1 MKQSER
7 GFTLLE
13 LMMVIGIIAVILTF
27 AIPNFRPALDDARL
41 EQAVQQLE
49 ADLMY
54 ARQLART
61 EQTASEVVFSSAGYE
76 IKIDDCVIKTQTLAS
91 GTQWDPVDPVP
102 SSLSFGSD
110 GSPGVTDAAI
120 WLKGA
125 DGTRARVTVYGGT
138 GRVEVVY

>member
-1 MKQSER
+1 LKQSER

-13 LMMVIGIIAVILTF
+13 LMLVIGIIAVILAF

-61 EQTASEVVFSSAGYE
+61 NQTDPQVVFTLSGYRIEVDGSS
-76 IKIDDCVIKTQTLAS
+76 ISTQTLAS
-91 GTQWDPVDPVP
+91 GTHWDPVP
-102 SSLSFGSD
+102 SPLSFNSD
-110 GSPGVTDAAI
+110 GSPGANDVAI

-125 DGTRARVTVYGGT
+125 DGTRAGVTVYGET

>member
-13 LMMVIGIIAVILTF
+13 LMLVIGIIAVILAF

-61 EQTASEVVFSSAGYE
+61 EQTASEVEFSSAGYE
-76 IKIDDCVIKTQTLAS
+76 IKINNSVIKTQTLAS

-102 SSLSFGSD
+102 SSLSFNSD
-110 GSPGVTDAAI
+110 
-120 WLKGA
+120 
-125 DGTRARVTVYGGT
+125 
-138 GRVEVVY
+138 

>member
-1 MKQSER
+1 LKQSER

-13 LMMVIGIIAVILTF
+13 LMLVIGIIAVILAF

-61 EQTASEVVFSSAGYE
+61 EQTASEVEFSSAGYE
-76 IKIDDCVIKTQTLAS
+76 IKINNSVIKTQTLAS
-91 GTQWDPVDPVP
+91 GTQWDPVPS

-110 GSPGVTDAAI
+110 GSPGVSDAAI

-125 DGTRARVTVYGGT
+125 DGTRAGVTVYGKT

>member
-13 LMMVIGIIAVILTF
+13 LMLVIGIIAVILTF

-61 EQTASEVVFSSAGYE
+61 EQTASDVVFSSAGYE
-76 IKIDDCVIKTQTLAS
+76 IKINNSVIKTQTLAS
-91 GTQWDPVDPVP
+91 GTQWDPVPS

-110 GSPGVTDAAI
+110 GRWVSDAAI
-120 WLKGA
+120 WLKAA
-125 DGTRARVTVYGGT
+125 DGTRAGVTVYGET

>member
-13 LMMVIGIIAVILTF
+13 LMLVIGIIAVILAF

-76 IKIDDCVIKTQTLAS
+76 IKIDNSVIKTQTLAS
-91 GTQWDPVDPVP
+91 GTQWDPVP
-102 SSLSFGSD
+102 SSSLRFGSD
-110 GSPGVTDAAI
+110 GSPGVSDAAI
-120 WLKGA
+120 WLKAA
-125 DGTRARVTVYGGT
+125 DGTRAGVTVYGET